1 MKWLLLFII
10 VLPMLFI
17 NPFIG
22 VILLAAWFWKFRG
35 TIAQDVQPGAGKRT
49 ITALVVLAIIA
60 GGICIVREIHVAY
73 IRSHPKT
80 QYENYM
86 EQESIMDKFFGGTT
100 MDKKERDT
108 LQHKFHVEYK
118 EGNR

>member
-17 NPFIG
+17 KPFIG
-22 VILLAAWFWKFRG
+22 VILLATWFWKFRG
-35 TIAQDVQPGAGKRT
+35 TIAQDVQPGAGKRA
-49 ITALVVLAIIA
+49 ITAIAVLVILVA
-60 GGICIVREIHVAY
+60 GIFVAREVHVAY
-73 IRSHPKT
+73 LRNHPKT
-80 QYENYM
+80 QYETYM